1 MKRLALAA
9 VAAAALVLSGCSK
22 EGASRFEG
30 NYSYSLGGMLTFS
43 PAGGTS
49 GSIGAGGSSDGSP
62 AVAADD
68 LTAVIKSESGQ
79 MDLVTVSGKSGEM
92 LVTLRPLA
100 GGVLVF
106 DAVAD
111 GKTLTLKPVSHRISV
126 DFGDGILTGN
136 ADMDVEI
143 SGTGERYSDMI
154 RFAFTYSGSCTHA
167 GQEYEISASDVT
179 CVAVMND

>member
-9 VAAAALVLSGCSK
+9 VAASALVLSGCSK

-79 MDLVTVSGKSGEM
+79 M